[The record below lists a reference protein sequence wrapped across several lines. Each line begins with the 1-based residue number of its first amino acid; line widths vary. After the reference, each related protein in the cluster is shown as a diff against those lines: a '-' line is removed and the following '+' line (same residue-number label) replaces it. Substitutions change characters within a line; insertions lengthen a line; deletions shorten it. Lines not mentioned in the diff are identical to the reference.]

1 MRTLLL
7 FLGFISGAF
16 AFAQTTVQG
25 KVVDQNGQPVA
36 NANIVVVG
44 QSEGAVADFDGN
56 FAFSA
61 SQTPP
66 FSIRVSS
73 LGYTTAT
80 VSFGGSAVTVV
91 LNEASTA
98 LDEIVISASRTPE
111 RIFESPV
118 TVEKFGITQIANT
131 PSADYF
137 NGLENLRGIQ
147 LNQGGLLFNQVNT
160 RGFGT
165 VYNEGFVTLVDG

>member
-7 FLGFISGAF
+7 FLGFISGTF
-16 AFAQTTVQG
+16 AFAQTNVQG

-36 NANIVVVG
+36 NANIVVMG

-56 FAFSA
+56 FAFSSA
-61 SQTPP
+61 QTPP

-80 VSFGGSAVTVV
+80 ISYAGSTVTVV

-98 LDEIVISASRTPE
+98 LDEIIISAS
-111 RIFESPV
+111 
-118 TVEKFGITQIANT
+118 
-131 PSADYF
+131 
-137 NGLENLRGIQ
+137 
-147 LNQGGLLFNQVNT
+147 
-160 RGFGT
+160 
-165 VYNEGFVTLVDG
+165 